1 MEVNKELILRYQR
14 CETTPEEEDALL
26 DYLDESEDHRRELDK
41 SNFLYCAAVL
51 NAPGEKKRIRRP
63 WIWGS
68 VAAALL
74 VLLSLGTASL
84 VHKHGKESPVQE
96 SVSEVVIEAPSDSR
110 ARITLPDGTVVW
122 LNSCSRLTYPESFN
136 RCVKLEGE
144 GCFDVVTNG
153 QPFSVS
159 AAGISVEV
167 LGTVFNLRAYKEEG
181 RVETVLASGSVRLY
195 DADGNQ
201 LFLLRPGDKVSCD
214 TDGNE
219 IEAMQV
225 DAWKLLLDTY
235 GIITLPD
242 VSLTELCS
250 VLDKVYGVKI
260 LVIEDDGTPLT
271 FNFAKDDTLDEVVS
285 RLETLSGKKFHI
297 SKEGNL

>member
-1 MEVNKELILRYQR
+1 MEVDKDLILRYQR
-14 CETTPEEEDALL
+14 CEATPEEEDALL
-26 DYLDESEDHRRELDK
+26 DYLDESEEHRREFDK
-41 SNFLYCAAVL
+41 SNFLYCAAIL
-51 NAPGEKKRIRRP
+51 NANKEKKRIAHP
-63 WIWGS
+63 WFLWS

-74 VLLSLGTASL
+74 IVLSLGIGVL
-84 VHKHGKESPVQE
+84 VHKLGEEPQAQY
-96 SVSEVVIEAPSDSR
+96 SVSEVTIEAPPDSR

-136 RCVKLEGE
+136 RSVKLEGE
-144 GCFDVVTNG
+144 GCFDVVSNG
-153 QPFSVS
+153 LPFSVS

-181 RVETVLASGSVRLY
+181 RVETVLASGSVCLH

-285 RLETLSGKKFHI
+285 RLETLSGKKYHI

>member
-1 MEVNKELILRYQR
+1 MEVDKDLILRYQR
-14 CETTPEEEDALL
+14 CEATPEEEDALL
-26 DYLDESEDHRRELDK
+26 DYLDESEEHRREFDK
-41 SNFLYCAAVL
+41 SNFLYCAAIL
-51 NAPGEKKRIRRP
+51 NANKEKKRIAHPRFL
-63 WIWGS
+63 WS

-74 VLLSLGTASL
+74 IVLSLGIGVL
-84 VHKHGKESPVQE
+84 VHKLGEEPQAQY
-96 SVSEVVIEAPSDSR
+96 SVSEVTIEAPPDSR

-136 RCVKLEGE
+136 RSVKLEGE
-144 GCFDVVTNG
+144 GCFDVVSNG
-153 QPFSVS
+153 LPFSVS

-181 RVETVLASGSVRLY
+181 KVETVLASGSVRLY

-297 SKEGNL
+297 SK

>member
-1 MEVNKELILRYQR
+1 MEVDKDLILRYQR
-14 CETTPEEEDALL
+14 CEATPEEEDALL
-26 DYLDESEDHRRELDK
+26 DYLDESEEHRREFDK
-41 SNFLYCAAVL
+41 SNFLYCAAIL
-51 NAPGEKKRIRRP
+51 NANKEKKRIAHP
-63 WIWGS
+63 WFLWS

-74 VLLSLGTASL
+74 IVLSLGIGVL
-84 VHKHGKESPVQE
+84 VHKLGEEPQAQY
-96 SVSEVVIEAPSDSR
+96 SVSEVTIEAPPDSR

-136 RCVKLEGE
+136 RSVKLEGE
-144 GCFDVVTNG
+144 GCFDVVSNG
-153 QPFSVS
+153 LPFSVS

-181 RVETVLASGSVRLY
+181 KVETVLASGSVRLY

-297 SKEGNL
+297 SK